1 MKLLNRPT
9 QTETATATIASFE
22 LRPPRANRRRLYT
35 VVALVLAIALV
46 LSAVFVVRA
55 RSSAAVSYVTQP
67 LVREDLAQTVTATG
81 TVNPQN
87 TVAVGTQVSGT
98 LSEVDVDYNSKVK
111 KGQILAKIDPTT
123 FQAALDQAEAGLE
136 QAQAQA
142 DSAEATATGAY
153 SGIGSASASARVAVA
168 DAASSAQTA
177 QANEAAVAAART
189 NVTKDQSA
197 LALAQQ
203 TVDRDASLL
212 AQGFIAQSQADTDRS
227 ALVAAQSTLDAANA
241 AVQQAQLTANASAS
255 QAQAAQSTIAA
266 QNFGVSSAQASQ
278 LTQADTARAAQAAV
292 ASARAQV
299 QTAELNLQRT
309 VITSP
314 VDGTVIARDV
324 SVGTTVAASL
334 STPTLFSIAQNLQK
348 MEVDLSVGEPDI
360 GNVRTGDSVSFTVL
374 AYPARTFA
382 GTVSQVR
389 INPTTTSNVVTYT
402 TVVTVANKDG
412 ALLPGMTAN
421 AAIAVAK
428 APNALVVPLTAL
440 QYRPAASG
448 NSGAHRRTNAEG
460 AASPW
465 GAAASGAATAAATAG
480 SAGHVFALR
489 DGKLVRIPV
498 TIGLTTSTN
507 AAVTPLAPATLAA
520 GDAIVTSDTSAHA
533 ATASTHTTA
542 ASTRNPLAGVGGGGG
557 GFGGGSR

>member
-203 TVDRDASLL
+203 TVNRDASLL

-278 LTQADTARAAQAAV
+278 LTQADT
-292 ASARAQV
+292 ARAQV

-374 AYPARTFA
+374 AYPARTFT

-489 DGKLVRIPV
+489 DGKLVRVPV

>member
-1 MKLLNRPT
+1 VSIVKLLNRPT

-203 TVDRDASLL
+203 TVNRDASLL

-278 LTQADTARAAQAAV
+278 LTQADT
-292 ASARAQV
+292 ARAQV

-374 AYPARTFA
+374 AYPARTFT
-382 GTVSQVR
+382 GIVSQVR

-402 TVVTVANKDG
+402 TVVTVANKHG